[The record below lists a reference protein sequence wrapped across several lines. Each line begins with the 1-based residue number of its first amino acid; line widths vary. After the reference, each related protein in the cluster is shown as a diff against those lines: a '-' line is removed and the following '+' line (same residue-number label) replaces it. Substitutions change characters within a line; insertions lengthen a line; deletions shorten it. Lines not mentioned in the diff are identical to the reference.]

1 MPNRTVSQFL
11 QSIAS
16 NLESQMHSRS
26 MSESA
31 LARASGVSP
40 RTVGNFLRPS
50 NRVTPA
56 GTSMS
61 CPSGTLSN
69 LYKLAAALEVEP
81 WELLHDSSARMEF
94 HRAIERAYLEREQ
107 AELGRRPS

>member
-1 MPNRTVSQFL
+1 MTTRTVSQFL
-11 QSIAS
+11 QSIAA
-16 NLESQMHSRS
+16 NLECQMRAQS

-50 NRVTPA
+50 NRVTHS

-69 LYKLAAALEVEP
+69 LHKLAAALEVEP
-81 WELLHDSSARMEF
+81 WELLHDSVARMRF
-94 HRAIERAYLEREQ
+94 HKVIERAYLDREQ
-107 AELGRRPS
+107 TELGDSHA